1 MSLTKSLGH
10 MLLSGI
16 FIAGGAEAFLRP
28 GGRAV
33 KVANAGIPEAEQAV
47 ELNAATMV
55 IAGTALAFDFV
66 PKVAATVL
74 IGSMVPTTIVGHAF
88 WKETD
93 AASRKN
99 QQTQFLKNLGLIG
112 GLLLVLLEKDK

>member
-1 MSLTKSLGH
+1 MMKSLGH
-10 MLLSGI
+10 MLLSAI
-16 FIAGGAEAFLRP
+16 FIAGGAEAFLKP

-33 KVANAGIPEAEQAV
+33 KVANAGIPEAEKAV

-55 IAGTALAFDFV
+55 IAGTALAFGFM

-74 IGSMVPTTIVGHAF
+74 IGSLVPTTIVGHAF

-93 AASRKN
+93 AANRKN

-112 GLLLVLLEKDK
+112 GLLLVLLEKENK

>member
-1 MSLTKSLGH
+1 VSMTKSLGH

-16 FIAGGAEAFLRP
+16 FIAGGAEAFLKP
-28 GGRAV
+28 GWRAV

-47 ELNAATMV
+47 EFNAATMV

-66 PKVAATVL
+66 SKVAATVL
-74 IGSMVPTTIVGHAF
+74 IGSLVPTTIVGHAF

-99 QQTQFLKNLGLIG
+99 QLTQFLKNLGLIG